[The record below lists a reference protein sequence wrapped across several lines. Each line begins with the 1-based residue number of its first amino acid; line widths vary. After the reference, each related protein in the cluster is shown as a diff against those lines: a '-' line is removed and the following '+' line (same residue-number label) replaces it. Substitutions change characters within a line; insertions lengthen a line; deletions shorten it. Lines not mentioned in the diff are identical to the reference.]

1 MPGCRGPALARRACL
16 SPGRFPLAAVFTRAA
31 RFSRSSL
38 AHGASA
44 FRGAAVSAQL
54 RACAGQ
60 IETMSPPSRAQA
72 LDVIYTR
79 EREPCQETHDLC
91 PALIIADG
99 DQVHYMG
106 YFCTWLNLFKGEKN
120 KKMRL
125 SLPANRREW
134 PLADTRGWAT
144 ELVCKRSGEAH
155 SPSTSRRPR
164 GNRGAAGAGSGVPG
178 TRTNPPDAGD
188 KPPSTGFADYCGVN
202 TAWCLHYTRN
212 TDNLRRVDSRKA

>member
-1 MPGCRGPALARRACL
+1 MPGCRGPALARRARL
-16 SPGRFPLAAVFTRAA
+16 SAGRTPLAPVFTRAA
-31 RFSRSSL
+31 RFSRSCL
-38 AHGASA
+38 AHGAPA

-125 SLPANRREW
+125 SLPANGREW
-134 PLADTRGWAT
+134 PLADTRGG
-144 ELVCKRSGEAH
+144 RQS
-155 SPSTSRRPR
+155 SRV
-164 GNRGAAGAGSGVPG
+164 SGVKKPTPRARPEDHVEIVELPG
-178 TRTNPPDAGD
+178 RAAACRARVRTRRTQGTSPDLQGLLII
-188 KPPSTGFADYCGVN
+188 V
-202 TAWCLHYTRN
+202 
-212 TDNLRRVDSRKA
+212 V

>member
-1 MPGCRGPALARRACL
+1 MPGCRGPALARRARL
-16 SPGRFPLAAVFTRAA
+16 SAGRIPLAPVFTRAA
-31 RFSRSSL
+31 RFSRSCL
-38 AHGASA
+38 AHGAPA

-106 YFCTWLNLFKGEKN
+106 YFCTWLNLFKGKKN

-144 ELVCKRSGEAH
+144 ELACKRSEEAH
-155 SPSTSRRPR
+155 SPSTSEDHVEIVELPGRAAACRARERTRRTQ
-164 GNRGAAGAGSGVPG
+164 G
-178 TRTNPPDAGD
+178 TSPDLQGLLII
-188 KPPSTGFADYCGVN
+188 V
-202 TAWCLHYTRN
+202 
-212 TDNLRRVDSRKA
+212 V